1 MTEEPDYY
9 AILQVDPLAEKE
21 IIEAAYRRL
30 AVKYHPDLDH
40 SPGATERMKLI
51 NAAYQVLSNSEKRR
65 AYDLSRGVRPG
76 RGPTPLRTS
85 LGQRYVWWILL
96 AALIIM
102 VVSLR
107 FNARFFL
114 PIGFLFLLIWFVWL
128 RRTWRR

>member
-1 MTEEPDYY
+1 MTEESDYY
-9 AILQVDPLAEKE
+9 AILQVDPLADKE

-30 AVKYHPDLDH
+30 AAKYHPDLDH

-51 NAAYQVLSNSEKRR
+51 NAAYQVLSNAERRR
-65 AYDLSRGVRPG
+65 AYDLSRGARHPPPPQT
-76 RGPTPLRTS
+76 R
-85 LGQRYVWWILL
+85 LGQSYVWWILL

-114 PIGFLFLLIWFVWL
+114 PIGLLFVL
-128 RRTWRR
+128 